1 MALSVK
7 YQHKRLSKGKNI
19 RVLTLDPAQKLDAP
33 VHCSL
38 REQCMEGL
46 EPGAGQYEA
55 LSYVWGSPT
64 GDQPVICEGKT
75 LLVTPNCLEAL
86 RYLRYTNKTRVL
98 FVDAICIDQNSD
110 DEKIHQVQL
119 MGDVY
124 GFARQV
130 ILWLGAGDPVAETYM
145 RRVSRIGN
153 ALTFER
159 RFLSSGSSLIKAVFR
174 LLHLGSLPFRRGN
187 LKPVW
192 MMSFKG
198 LLQL

>member
-1 MALSVK
+1 M
-7 YQHKRLSKGKNI
+7 
-19 RVLTLDPAQKLDAP
+19 
-33 VHCSL
+33 
-38 REQCMEGL
+38 
-46 EPGAGQYEA
+46 
-55 LSYVWGSPT
+55 
-64 GDQPVICEGKT
+64 
-75 LLVTPNCLEAL
+75 
-86 RYLRYTNKTRVL
+86 L

-124 GFARQV
+124 RFALQV

-145 RRVSRIGN
+145 RRVSLIGN

-174 LLHLGSLPFRRGN
+174 LLHLGSLPFGRGN
-187 LKPVW
+187 RKPVW
-192 MMSFKG
+192 MRSFKG